1 MLDYL
6 PQEVLIDV
14 FTRLPTK
21 NLLRCTCIC
30 KSWHSL
36 ITNPSFISTHL
47 NRLQTIPH
55 NNAHHLFL
63 FLNSSPSRKEE
74 IYSRRC
80 DNNALYCA
88 QDDVAPSE
96 IDVYSMRAGAGETLA
111 MLVFG
116 IGFITQDTAAF
127 DRLSI
132 KVQLVGLI
140 HLMLLLLF
148 NWLSTGW
155 TLLIFAYALLPGPPI
170 VFRGW
175 LALVECGKRSEE
187 DWCIWVMKEYG
198 LSESWTKLLVINVG
212 HSVERLVGFRKNGD
226 LLILAD
232 GGQLI
237 SYDTEAA
244 SSTKL
249 GIGGTIGYR
258 CLFKLES
265 YTESVGFSGSQVH
278 GVQNGV
284 EDCGGTGGAYYGAGA
299 TERVGMLGPG
309 AVQSV

>member
-96 IDVYSMRAGAGETLA
+96 IDVYSMKGRRWRN
-111 MLVFG
+111 
-116 IGFITQDTAAF
+116 I
-127 DRLSI
+127 SH
-132 KVQLVGLI
+132 VGLRYWV
-140 HLMLLLLF
+140 HH
-148 NWLSTGW
+148 TGH
-155 TLLIFAYALLPGPPI
+155 
-170 VFRGW
+170 
-175 LALVECGKRSEE
+175 RSEE